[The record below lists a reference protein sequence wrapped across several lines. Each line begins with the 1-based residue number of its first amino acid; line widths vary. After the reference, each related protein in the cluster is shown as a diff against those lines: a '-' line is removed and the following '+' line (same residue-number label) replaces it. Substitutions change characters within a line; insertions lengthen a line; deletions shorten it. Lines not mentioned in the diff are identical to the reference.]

1 MLNRAIQAST
11 IPILEQVVKFAQA
24 RHGVL
29 AGNLA
34 NIDTP
39 GYHTRDLS
47 TTQFQARLRR
57 AIEDRDQQQSP
68 ISQVPMSANDPFA
81 QATTTLDGM
90 LYHDQNNRS
99 LEQEI
104 SAVAANQMQHNL
116 ALSIMTNQFQLLQSA
131 ISEHA

>member
-1 MLNRAIQAST
+1 MLNRAIQSST

-47 TTQFQARLRR
+47 TDLFQARLRS
-57 AIEDRDQQQSP
+57 AIEERDQHQSP

-81 QATTTLDGM
+81 DATTTLDGM

-104 SAVAANQMQHNL
+104 SAVAGNQMQHNL
-116 ALSIMTNQFQLLQSA
+116 AVSIMTKQFQLLQSA
-131 ISEHA
+131 ISERA

>member
-68 ISQVPMSANDPFA
+68 ISQVPMSVNDPFA